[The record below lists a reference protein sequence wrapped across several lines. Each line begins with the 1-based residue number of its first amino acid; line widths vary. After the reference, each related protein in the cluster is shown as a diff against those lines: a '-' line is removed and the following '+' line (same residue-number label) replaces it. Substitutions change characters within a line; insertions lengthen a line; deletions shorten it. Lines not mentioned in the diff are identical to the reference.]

1 MTEVVSET
9 AVSGTAFVR
18 EGDILTQSKFFK
30 ETLGK
35 STLTAVGLLIVLVTL
50 SILLFLTWKGLAT
63 FTGHGT
69 SFIDFLFGS
78 RWDPAMEYGAQ
89 SGPAGSAIFIAGSL
103 SVSVLALVIATPFA
117 VACAIF
123 IVEISPKL
131 GNKFLQ
137 PAVEIFVGIPSVV
150 YGWVGVSVLCP
161 FIAGLFHMP
170 FGGES
175 LLAGGIV
182 LAVMIFPTITTVSAD
197 AIRNVPAEYTEASY
211 GLGATRWQMISTVR
225 LPAARSG
232 VLTGVI
238 LGLSRAFGE
247 ALAGSMVIGGRLA
260 FPKGLLGQTSTL
272 TTQIASGMGSAA
284 DGTQWTDS
292 LWSMALVL
300 FIISFIFIAVIR
312 VIGRFGKKKEA

>member
-1 MTEVVSET
+1 LRPPEQPLLGKVTFVVL
-9 AVSGTAFVR
+9 R
-18 EGDILTQSKFFK
+18 SKFFK

-35 STLTAVGLLIVLVTL
+35 STLTIIGLLIVLVTL
-50 SILLFLTWKGLAT
+50 SILLFLTWKGLST
-63 FTGHGT
+63 FTAHNT
-69 SFIDFLFGS
+69 SIIDFLFGS
-78 RWDPAMEYGAQ
+78 RWDPAMEYGQQ
-89 SGPAGSAIFIAGSL
+89 SGPGGSAIFIFGSL
-103 SVSVLALVIATPFA
+103 SVSCLALVIATPFA

-131 GNKFLQ
+131 GNRFLQ
-137 PAVEIFVGIPSVV
+137 PAIEIFVGIPSVV

-161 FIAGLFHMP
+161 FIASLFGMP

-175 LLAGGIV
+175 VLAGGIV

-197 AIRNVPAEYTEASY
+197 AIRSVPQEYTEAAY
-211 GLGATRWQMISTVR
+211 GLGATRWQMVSSVR
-225 LPAARSG
+225 LPAAKSG

-247 ALAGSMVIGGRLA
+247 ALAVSMVIGGRLA
-260 FPKGLLGQTSTL
+260 FPKGFLSQTSTL
-272 TTQIASGMGSAA
+272 TTQIASGMGSSA

-300 FIISFIFIAVIR
+300 FIISFLFIAVIR
-312 VIGRFGKKKEA
+312 LIGRKKKEG

>member
-1 MTEVVSET
+1 V
-9 AVSGTAFVR
+9 
-18 EGDILTQSKFFK
+18 TQSKFFK

-35 STLTAVGLLIVLVTL
+35 STLTAVGVLIVLVTF
-50 SILLFLTWKGLAT
+50 SILLFLTWKGLST
-63 FTGHGT
+63 FTTHNT
-69 SFIDFLFGS
+69 SVIDFLFGS

-103 SVSVLALVIATPFA
+103 AVSCLALVIATPFA

-123 IVEISPKL
+123 ITEISPKL

-137 PAVEIFVGIPSVV
+137 PAIEIFVGIPSVV
-150 YGWVGVSVLCP
+150 YGWVGVTVLCP
-161 FIAGLFHMP
+161 FIAAIFHMT

-175 LLAGGIV
+175 ILAGGIV

-197 AIRNVPAEYTEASY
+197 AIRNVPPEYTEASY

-232 VLTGVI
+232 ILTGVI

-247 ALAGSMVIGGRLA
+247 ALAVSMVIGGRLA
-260 FPKGLLGQTSTL
+260 FPKGLLSQTSTL

-300 FIISFIFIAVIR
+300 FVISFIFIAVIR
-312 VIGRFGKKKEA
+312 VIGRKRKEA